1 MIILRKLIICMLIL
15 GFFAVRFWFN
25 APSEKIK
32 VYDHTQD
39 KVIEMDFERYIMN
52 VLSAE
57 MPASFEEEALKAQAV
72 AARTYTAQKIAS
84 GWDDPYHKG
93 ADICTDSTHCQAYR
107 QMSELGDNAKRI
119 HNAVESTLGELAL
132 YNGEPIRAV
141 FHSSS
146 HGQTERCS
154 DVWIE
159 DLPYLQSVESPW
171 DSACPDYI
179 CEVSFSKD
187 EVCELFNVDNPSIEQ
202 ITRSGAGG
210 VMSITIGGEEFKGT
224 QVRSKLNLR
233 STCFTVAENSDNL
246 TFRTEGYGHG
256 VGLSQWGAQGMAKEG
271 YDYKQ
276 ILCHYYKGISI
287 SNK

>member
-1 MIILRKLIICMLIL
+1 MRKLIICILIIA
-15 GFFAVRFWFN
+15 FFAMLFWFN
-25 APSEKIK
+25 VPSEKIK

-39 KVIEMDFERYIMN
+39 KVVEMDFERYIMN

-72 AARTYTAQKIAS
+72 AARTYTLQKISS

-119 HNAVESTLGELAL
+119 HNAVEATSGELAL

-141 FHSSS
+141 FHSAS
-146 HGQTERCS
+146 HGQTERS
-154 DVWIE
+154 ADVWVQ

-171 DSACPDYI
+171 DSACPNYI
-179 CEVSFSKD
+179 YEVSFSKD
-187 EVCELFNVDNPSIEQ
+187 EICTLLNIDNPVIEQ

-224 QVRSKLNLR
+224 EVRSKLNLR
-233 STCFTVAENSDNL
+233 STCFIVTENGENL

-271 YDYKQ
+271 YNYKQ
-276 ILCHYYKGISI
+276 ILCHYYSGISI